1 MDIMLSIQNI
11 FVLYPEIKIAY
22 LYGSAAKNRLRSDS
36 DVDIA
41 VSAQRPL
48 TINERL
54 NIINSLSKGLGREID
69 LVDLSTTHG
78 LLLYEILTKG
88 KLVLCKD
95 TALKTE
101 LMKEVVYFAEDFL
114 PQIQDFLDRKVRRF
128 IGG

>member
-1 MDIMLSIQNI
+1 MDIILSIQKI

-36 DVDIA
+36 DIDIA
-41 VSAQRPL
+41 VSVQRPL
-48 TINERL
+48 SIDERL

-78 LLLYEILTKG
+78 LLLYEIMTKG
-88 KLVLCKD
+88 KLILCKN
-95 TALKTE
+95 TPLKTE

-114 PQIQDFLDRKVRRF
+114 PQIEDFLERKIRRF
-128 IGG
+128 TGG

>member
-1 MDIMLSIQNI
+1 MDIILSIQNI
-11 FVLYPEIKIAY
+11 LVLYPEIKIAY

-48 TINERL
+48 TIDERL
-54 NIINSLSKGLGREID
+54 NIITSLSKGLDREID

-95 TALKTE
+95 TAFKAE

-114 PQIQDFLDRKVRRF
+114 PQIQDFLDRKVKRF
-128 IGG
+128 IGD

>member
-1 MDIMLSIQNI
+1 MDIILSIKNV
-11 FVLYPEIKIAY
+11 FVLYPEIKIVY

-41 VSAQRPL
+41 VSAQRQL
-48 TINERL
+48 SIDERI
-54 NIINSLSKGLGREID
+54 NIINALSKGLGREID

-88 KLVLCKD
+88 KLIFCKN
-95 TALKTE
+95 TSLKTE

-128 IGG
+128 VGG